1 LSADPASVHQRDAII
16 RRRKK
21 MSLNNVVPVVDLDL
35 TEQAFDDYCRLKLN
49 ETKPEMRIVFV
60 LGAIKDSLSLTTN
73 NIQREDVI
81 GKATKRKRTS
91 TKVKEAKV
99 SKLRKVSA
107 KVKLGK

>member
-1 LSADPASVHQRDAII
+1 
-16 RRRKK
+16 

-60 LGAIKDSLSLTTN
+60 LREIKDSLSLTTN
-73 NIQREDVI
+73 NGQPEDVI